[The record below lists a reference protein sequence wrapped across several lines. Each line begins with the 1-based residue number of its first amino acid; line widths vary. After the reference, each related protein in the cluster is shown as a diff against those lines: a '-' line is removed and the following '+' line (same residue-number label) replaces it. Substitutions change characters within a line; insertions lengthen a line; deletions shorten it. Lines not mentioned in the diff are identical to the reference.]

1 MDDVSFIG
9 APQQPALQSLSVLL
23 IGNQSDWATT
33 RGLKLVVG
41 FTWWMSTC
49 TTVSSSTGATERNSG
64 QAAAPAA
71 RLGLWCSVG
80 TVLSQWL
87 HQSSQKKKNA
97 TCETDARPARQMLA
111 STSTRLR
118 SHAGFFLSPL
128 PLPLPLH
135 RPGAPRARMHPALI
149 LWMCVAESALH
160 RRRMTR
166 RPRTT
171 AKAIAKRIRHRLACY
186 PCSLPHLLRC
196 LDTVRTSQ
204 LR

>member
-87 HQSSQKKKNA
+87 HHKKRKTQLA
-97 TCETDARPARQMLA
+97 KQTRARPDKCWLLLVLGSALMPV
-111 STSTRLR
+111 SFCLR
-118 SHAGFFLSPL
+118 FRFT
-128 PLPLPLH
+128 
-135 RPGAPRARMHPALI
+135 APRARMHPALI

-166 RPRTT
+166 GPRTT